1 MAHHPRHDDD
11 RAPTSATAT
20 SARLG
25 LGFSSVAHSF
35 SHLFT
40 LLYATVVLS
49 IEKDWGLG
57 YDTLAF
63 ASVPLFLMFGLGA
76 VPAGWLGDRW
86 SAPGMIAVFF
96 LGLGA
101 SSILTGLAQGLTGLT
116 VGLTLIGLFA
126 SIYHPVGIAWLVR
139 VATNRGRALGIN
151 GIFGSLGTAA
161 AAVVAGYLADRF
173 GWRAAFIVPGIVS
186 LLVGLWFAVLIRL
199 GRIADPAHD
208 VAPGAPPSRGDVRRA
223 FWVLSVTMLMSGLIF
238 QATSV
243 GLPKLFEERAGGLV
257 DGTFGI
263 GLLVS
268 VVYLVSALTQYVG
281 GELADRFPPRAVY
294 LMAQLVQIPFIL
306 IAVSLSGSALVGVA
320 VLMVS
325 GNVVGQPAENSLL
338 ARYTPPAWRG
348 RAFGAKFVLTLGVS
362 SLGVSLVP
370 LIHRLTGSLDGL
382 LVALALFAGIG
393 AAFCLLL
400 PVEGRAAAAPA
411 E

>member
-1 MAHHPRHDDD
+1 MPAMTTI
-11 RAPTSATAT
+11 APATARPDGA
-20 SARLG
+20 SLG
-25 LGFSSVAHSF
+25 LAFSSVAHSF

-40 LLYATVVLS
+40 LLYATVILS
-49 IEKDWGLG
+49 IEKEWGIG
-57 YDTLAF
+57 YDQLAF
-63 ASVPLFLMFGLGA
+63 ASIPLFIMFGAGA
-76 VPAGWLGDRW
+76 IPAGWLGDRW

-96 LGLGA
+96 VGLGA
-101 SSILTGLAQGLTGLT
+101 ASILTGLAQGVGGIV
-116 VGLTLIGLFA
+116 VGLALIGTFA

-161 AAVVAGYLADRF
+161 AAVLAGFLADRF
-173 GWRAAFIVPGIVS
+173 GWRSAFIVPGAVS
-186 LLVGLWFAVLIRL
+186 VVIGLWFAVLIRM
-199 GRIADPAHD
+199 GRIGDSAHD
-208 VAPGAPPSRGDVRRA
+208 VAPTAAPSRSDVRRA

-243 GLPKLFEERAGGLV
+243 GLPKLFEERAGNLL

-268 VVYLVSALTQYVG
+268 MVYLVSAFTQYIG
-281 GELADRFPPRAVY
+281 GILADRHSPRVVY
-294 LMAQLVQIPFIL
+294 LIGQLVQIPFIL
-306 IAVSLSGSALVGVA
+306 IAVSLSGSALVGMA
-320 VLMVS
+320 MLMVA
-325 GNVVGQPAENSLL
+325 GNVVGQPAENALL

-382 LVALALFAGIG
+382 LVALALFAGIS

-400 PVEGRAAAAPA
+400 PGERQTVAVPA

>member
-1 MAHHPRHDDD
+1 MT
-11 RAPTSATAT
+11 APQSPATPT

-57 YDTLAF
+57 YDVLAF
-63 ASVPLFLMFGLGA
+63 ASIPLFLMFGLGA

-101 SSILTGLAQGLTGLT
+101 SSILTGLAQGLTGIT

-139 VATNRGRALGIN
+139 VSTNRGRALGIN

-161 AAVVAGYLADRF
+161 AAVLAGFLADRF
-173 GWRAAFIVPGIVS
+173 GWRSAFIVPGIVS
-186 LLVGLWFAVLIRL
+186 LIVGVWFSVLIRM
-199 GRIADPAHD
+199 GRIVDPPHD
-208 VAPGAPPSRGDVRRA
+208 LAPSAPPSRGDVRRA

-257 DGTFGI
+257 DSTFGI

-268 VVYLVSALTQYVG
+268 VVYLVSALTQYIG
-281 GELADRFPPRAVY
+281 GELADRFSPRVVY
-294 LMAQLVQIPFIL
+294 LSAQLVQIPFIL
-306 IAVSLSGSALVGVA
+306 LAVSLSGSALVSVA

-370 LIHRLTGSLDGL
+370 LIHRMTGSLDGL
-382 LVALALFAGIG
+382 LVALALFAGIS

-400 PVEGRAAAAPA
+400 PVEGRAVASPA